1 MYPVLHISK
10 CESYTVSTLEKRYHS
25 IYYVKKYFGEVWN
38 MFLHCPFLICT
49 DFFCVQ
55 HFYPLYSCYFLWVML
70 LCCTQG
76 SFLSLL
82 YIFINTFFVFLSL
95 KASLSPSYQ
104 LQTFTTSGELF
115 PPVAQLR
122 NLSMRQALT
131 LCLLT
136 TCTFSIGDCPR
147 VPRKPFGLG
156 IFTTVKVTRGT

>member
-1 MYPVLHISK
+1 
-10 CESYTVSTLEKRYHS
+10 
-25 IYYVKKYFGEVWN
+25 

-115 PPVAQLR
+115 RPVAQLR
-122 NLSMRQALT
+122 NRSMRQALT

-136 TCTFSIGDCPR
+136 TCTFSSGDCPR
-147 VPRKPFGLG
+147 VLRKPFGLS
-156 IFTTVKVTRGT
+156 IFTTDKVTRGTEISVESVSVFATRLKRYRSG

>member
-1 MYPVLHISK
+1 ML
-10 CESYTVSTLEKRYHS
+10 S
-25 IYYVKKYFGEVWN
+25 ILSVHLRSAITWSITWKDYFGECWHVH
-38 MFLHCPFLICT
+38 LHCPLLICT
-49 DFFCVQ
+49 GFF
-55 HFYPLYSCYFLWVML
+55 FPLYSCYFLWVML
-70 LCCTQG
+70 LFCTQG

-115 PPVAQLR
+115 RPVAQLR
-122 NLSMRQALT
+122 NLSMRQALA

-147 VPRKPFGLG
+147 VPRKPFGLS
-156 IFTTVKVTRGT
+156 IFSTVKVTRGT